1 MSFGST
7 KRPAFKPTPYGY
19 TRQRRGIPRWL
30 VLLISG
36 IVLGAG
42 GVVFLQRSYGPP
54 RLTTEQ
60 SEQLRM
66 DLNSANI
73 EKQQLQTQVKQLR
86 TDLEQTRQSLA
97 DQTRKFEQLRTDHA
111 EMEAGVADLIAAI
124 PPDPRGTSP
133 GIRSAEMT
141 VRDNRLSYNALLI
154 QDQPDGAADAAAF
167 DGEVKLVAAGH
178 YSNGQTVYVDIA
190 TLPLHMMRYTVV
202 KGDSELPKGFRAR
215 QVTIQLTAAGSD
227 KIVATRTIRVSAAR

>member
-1 MSFGST
+1 MSFGSS

-54 RLTTEQ
+54 RLTAEQ

-66 DLNSANI
+66 DLNSANL
-73 EKQQLQTQVKQLR
+73 EKQQLQTQAKQLR
-86 TDLEQTRQSLA
+86 TDLEQARQSLA
-97 DQTRKFEQLRTDHA
+97 DQTGKLEQLRADHA
-111 EMEAGVADLIAAI
+111 SMEAGVAELIAAI

-133 GIRSAEMT
+133 GIRAADMVT
-141 VRDNRLSYNALLI
+141 RNDRLAYNTLLI
-154 QDQPDGAADAAAF
+154 QELPEGATEAPAF
-167 DGEVKLVAAGH
+167 DGAIKLIAAGH

-190 TLPLHMMRYTVV
+190 TLPLHMGRYTQI
-202 KGDSELPKGFRAR
+202 KGESELPKGFRAR
-215 QVTIQLTAAGSD
+215 QVTVQITAAGSD
-227 KIVATRTIRVSAAR
+227 KITATRTIRVTQGK